1 MIQKKKKSFA
11 ASLHILCIHFCKS
24 LFFVLM
30 NLKCMYFHFLFLC
43 AVVKNFD
50 LVIPDSMSRISEF
63 KDIFYIEC
71 IQFLRSTQF
80 SFSISPL
87 SWSVYCMLSL

>member
-1 MIQKKKKSFA
+1 MHTF
-11 ASLHILCIHFCKS
+11 LNVT
-24 LFFVLM
+24 FFVLM

-63 KDIFYIEC
+63 KDVFYIEC

-80 SFSISPL
+80 YFSISPL
-87 SWSVYCMLSL
+87 SWLNFLYAFSIKLKWANVYVEI